1 MAIDAGQTATL
12 GHEGA
17 GYIEK
22 MHPSVENKG
31 FKKGDKVG
39 FLYII
44 GCCFQCEGCQIHNLH
59 VRAPSDMNWVDTD
72 LNQ

>member
-1 MAIDAGQTATL
+1 MAIEAGQTATL

-22 MHPSVENKG
+22 VHDSVADKG
-31 FKKGDKVG
+31 YKKGDKVG

-44 GCCFQCEGCQIHNLH
+44 GCCFECEG
-59 VRAPSDMNWVDTD
+59 
-72 LNQ
+72 